1 MHLQSPPR
9 LNTPAARAGP
19 NEAPDAAPT
28 PQLQS
33 TQILH
38 LPRNP
43 PTLRSQPRMIRQ
55 SLQRPTPL
63 ASMAICPLLP
73 QSQLDANKK
82 IFTRRTLARL
92 TPPFPSA
99 PACLMAS
106 AVRWVPSVM

>member
-9 LNTPAARAGP
+9 LNAPAARAGP

-33 TQILH
+33 AQILH

-43 PTLRSQPRMIRQ
+43 PVPRSQPWMIKQ
-55 SLQRPTPL
+55 SLQRPAALT
-63 ASMAICPLLP
+63 SVAIHPLLP
-73 QSQLDANKK
+73 QGQPDVNEK
-82 IFTRRTLARL
+82 IFTWRTLAQS

-99 PACLMAS
+99 PVCLIAS
-106 AVRWVPSVM
+106 AV